1 MATIAELTA
10 KIERIGERLECWAT
24 KPQTEKRI
32 AKIERQEARREW
44 LYAQITA
51 IEEREAAA
59 IERAEPLIDEV
70 TGVELPKDSFTF
82 RVEQT
87 DWGVSVFVDIY
98 DSPFDDTFTGG
109 EPLVLRTGATGKQT
123 ANGTQSQLLHGV
135 PGQWRILDRRVLQPN
150 GHGWSRACWSDW
162 PEFSHLAL
170 TLAKDDKQWING
182 GGFNYVLETADLTT
196 AEIFV

>member
-1 MATIAELTA
+1 MQSIEQLQLKIA
-10 KIERIGERLECWAT
+10 RIDERLESWYQ

-32 AKIERQEARREW
+32 AKIERQEQRRER

-70 TGVELPKDSFTF
+70 TGIELPKDSFTF
-82 RVEQT
+82 RIEET

-98 DSPFDDTFTGG
+98 DSPFDDTFMGG
-109 EPLVLRTGATGKQT
+109 EPLVLRASATGKRT
-123 ANGTQSQLLHGV
+123 ANGTQSRHSTMSLANGEYWTGESYSQTV
-135 PGQWRILDRRVLQPN
+135 MTGQ
-150 GHGWSRACWSDW
+150 SMWSDW

-170 TLAKDDKQWING
+170 TLAKDDKQWIGG
-182 GGFNYVLETADLTT
+182 GGFNHVLETADYTT
-196 AEIFV
+196 AELFG

>member
-1 MATIAELTA
+1 MDEPLSSSMQTIEQLQA

-32 AKIERQEARREW
+32 AKIERQEARRER

-82 RVEQT
+82 RVEA
-87 DWGVSVFVDIY
+87 DGVWRALYSVDIY
-98 DSPFDDTFTGG
+98 DST
-109 EPLVLRTGATGKQT
+109 V
-123 ANGTQSQLLHGV
+123 
-135 PGQWRILDRRVLQPN
+135 
-150 GHGWSRACWSDW
+150 
-162 PEFSHLAL
+162 
-170 TLAKDDKQWING
+170 
-182 GGFNYVLETADLTT
+182 
-196 AEIFV
+196 

>member
-1 MATIAELTA
+1 MQTIEQLQA

-82 RVEQT
+82 RVEET
-87 DWGVSVFVDIY
+87 DFGSLVSVDIY
-98 DSPFDDTFTGG
+98 DSPFDETFTGG
-109 EPLVLRTGATGKQT
+109 EPLVLRASATGKRT
-123 ANGTQSQLLHGV
+123 ANGTQSHHTTVTLA
-135 PGQWRILDRRVLQPN
+135 N
-150 GHGWSRACWSDW
+150 GEYWDGGLRQTVTAGSSSWALW
-162 PEFSHLAL
+162 PEHTHLAL
-170 TLAKDDKQWING
+170 TLAKDDKQWIGG
-182 GGFNYVLETADLTT
+182 GGFDYVLETADLTT
-196 AEIFV
+196 AEIFA